1 MRGMENAVHMVIE
14 GEGFGEG
21 FRRLIADKAARLSV
35 TLAAADY
42 GPRRIDLRLAGHPAL
57 IDMLAVTCLL
67 GPREARVAR
76 VLTDGVA
83 A

>member
-1 MRGMENAVHMVIE
+1 MIGTVHMVIE

-21 FRRLIADKAARLSV
+21 FGRLIADKAARLSLRLV
-35 TLAAADY
+35 AAHI

-57 IDMLAVTCLL
+57 IDMLAVACLL